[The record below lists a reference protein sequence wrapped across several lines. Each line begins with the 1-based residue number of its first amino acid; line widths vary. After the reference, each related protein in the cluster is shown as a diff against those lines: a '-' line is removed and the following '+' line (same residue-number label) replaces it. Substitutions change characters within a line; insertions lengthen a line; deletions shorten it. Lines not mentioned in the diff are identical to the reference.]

1 MTSFRFYVGT
11 HASSGMPSIHK
22 CEVDFDKMTFT
33 PLYSMQGISDPTYL
47 AGPKDSILYALGRSD
62 GGGTVNAL
70 KEDSHGLAIMN
81 TLLSEGQGPCHI
93 CVDPDREFLLCAN
106 YGSGSISLFDLS
118 SDGSLQSLCDFRQY
132 SGEGFDSEDRQK
144 GPHAHYAAFHPIG
157 IKASA
162 MPAAGKA
169 IEQSAEHKT
178 LRQQAEFEAS
188 AIPATGNQPA
198 WDEVL
203 VCDLGLDTVYVYEF
217 DRKSR
222 KLANTTRNIHLP
234 AGSGPRH
241 LAFHDAHPG
250 MLYVLTE
257 MANTIFVYE
266 YKEEYSDNGGNEC
279 CDARRDAGTNECGK
293 SEILPD
299 SQSKQ
304 MGGQYICVQ
313 VISAVPSG
321 SESNEICDSDP
332 ALMQPSTA
340 DNGSIGCAIR
350 FTADGEFLFVSSR
363 LGYQSISAFHCGTD
377 GRLRFCSRSL
387 CGGITPRDFNVFE
400 EADSLKTVKQD
411 PAALSETPDSRICHL
426 LVANQDS
433 DLITALQFDRASEEL
448 SLLDMKMQAFKP
460 TCILPD
466 IRHE

>member
-1 MTSFRFYVGT
+1 MMTSFRFFVGT
-11 HASSGMPSIHK
+11 HASSGMPSILK
-22 CEVDFDKMTFT
+22 CEVDFDKMAFT

-106 YGSGSISLFDLS
+106 YGSGSISLFDLN
-118 SDGSLQSLCDFRQY
+118 SDGSLQSMCDFHQY
-132 SGEGFDSEDRQK
+132 SGAGSDSEDRQK

-162 MPAAGKA
+162 
-169 IEQSAEHKT
+169 
-178 LRQQAEFEAS
+178 
-188 AIPATGNQPA
+188 IPATGSQPS

-203 VCDLGLDTVYVYEF
+203 VCDLGLDTVYVYEL
-217 DRKSR
+217 DRQSR
-222 KLANTTRNIHLP
+222 RLANTTRNIHLP

-293 SEILPD
+293 S
-299 SQSKQ
+299 
-304 MGGQYICVQ
+304 
-313 VISAVPSG
+313 
-321 SESNEICDSDP
+321 

-433 DLITALQFDRASEEL
+433 NLITALQFDRASEEL
-448 SLLDMKMQAFKP
+448 SLLDMEMQAFKP